1 MPNIR
6 AGVAWYGR
14 TTGEKSANFPNHPI
28 DLATKL
34 KAPVLGLY
42 GAKDAGISVA
52 TVAAT
57 MTAFFPMPVLALSTQ
72 KTNIAA
78 KQSQFVLYSS
88 AGHAFHADYRAT
100 YVPSAAKD
108 GWEKAIA
115 WFKEKGV

>member
-52 TVAAT
+52 TVAA
-57 MTAFFPMPVLALSTQ
+57 MQNALSTQ